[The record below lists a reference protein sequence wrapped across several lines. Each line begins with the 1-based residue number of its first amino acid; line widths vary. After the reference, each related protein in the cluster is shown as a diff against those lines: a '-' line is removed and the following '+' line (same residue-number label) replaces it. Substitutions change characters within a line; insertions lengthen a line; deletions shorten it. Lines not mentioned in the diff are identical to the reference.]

1 MSRKIKIYFF
11 KNYAIITSY
20 EYANKIQNY
29 NGTHQNYNSFYYAYN
44 SDNNYFKNNLKKL
57 LTNRL
62 KSPIIYLLI
71 ERETTERETNSRD
84 SRQGKFR
91 PDRLSQKRTRRTS
104 TTSTRRKDRTDLS
117 TFLEPRPRMNSQI
130 NNGRK
135 GKKRRT
141 HTPKPT
147 PRGKGLIRRDYI
159 KPIAGLPLSLFFRQ

>member
-29 NGTHQNYNSFYYAYN
+29 NGVNQNYNSFCYAHN
-44 SDNNYFKNNLKKL
+44 SNNNYFKNNLKKL
-57 LTNRL
+57 LTNRT

-84 SRQGKFR
+84 RRQGSFDR
-91 PDRLSQKRTRRTS
+91 PTDLETNSQNFDHLLRRIDRTS
-104 TTSTRRKDRTDLS
+104 QEN
-117 TFLEPRPRMNSQI
+117 FLEPRMRMNSQI

-135 GKKRRT
+135 GKKQRT
-141 HTPKPT
+141 HTAKPT
-147 PRGKGLIRRDYI
+147 PRGKGLKFRDNI
-159 KPIAGLPLSLFFRQ
+159 KDMLDFLSHFFFRQ